1 MKISKHAP
9 LKGEIKIPPDK
20 SITHRAIILGSLS
33 DRNVVVFNYL
43 ASADCFSTISC
54 MQKLGVKIERSDKS
68 LLIHGVGMRGL
79 KAPKKILD
87 AGNSGTTLR
96 LLMGLAAAQP
106 FKTTFT
112 GDDSLKKRPLKRVIE
127 PLTKMGAKFS
137 GDKLPLTV
145 TGGNL
150 RGIKYRTKLASAQ
163 VKSAI
168 LLAGLYADDITI
180 VDIPPCRDHTERM
193 LLASD
198 VRLDGSILI
207 PPARFIV
214 PDCTIPNDISSAA
227 FWIVLATLLDGSEL
241 FLKNVGLNETRTGII
256 DALAKMGASIMITNE
271 GEEAC
276 EKHGDL
282 IIQSARLRGIEIDAE
297 EIPLMIDE
305 IPILAVAAAFAEG
318 TTIIHGVGELR
329 VKESDRLA
337 AIVDEFN
344 KLSPGTYRAEGDDLI
359 ITGGKPKQFAA
370 CKTYGDHRIA
380 MSLAIMGAAA
390 EGVELDD
397 PDCVNISYPNFFEQL
412 GGNFEG

>member
-1 MKISKHAP
+1 MKIFKHAP
-9 LKGEIKIPPDK
+9 LRGEIKVPADK

-33 DRNVVVFNYL
+33 NRNVVVYNFL
-43 ASADCFSTISC
+43 AGADCLSTISC
-54 MQKLGVKIERSDKS
+54 MEKFGVKIDWAGKIMF
-68 LLIHGVGMRGL
+68 IHGVGLRGL
-79 KAPKKILD
+79 KAPKEILD

-150 RGIKYRTKLASAQ
+150 RGIKYRTPIASAQ

-168 LLAGLYADDITI
+168 LLAGLYANDVTI
-180 VDIPPCRDHTERM
+180 IDIPPCRDHTEIILR
-193 LLASD
+193 ACG
-198 VRLDGSILI
+198 VRIDGSILI
-207 PPARFIV
+207 PPAGYIM
-214 PDCTIPNDISSAA
+214 PDCKIPNDISSAA
-227 FWIVLATLLDGSEL
+227 YWIVLATLLEGSEL
-241 FLKNVGLNETRTGII
+241 MLKNIGLNETRTGLI
-256 DALAKMGASIMITNE
+256 DALVKMGATIAITNE
-271 GEEAC
+271 GEEVG
-276 EKHGDL
+276 EPRGDL
-282 IIQSARLRGIEIDAE
+282 IIQPARLRGIEIDAE
-297 EIPLMIDE
+297 EIPRLIDE

-344 KLSPGTYRAEGDDLI
+344 KLTPGTYRAEGDDLI

-380 MSLAIMGAAA
+380 MSLAIFGAAA

-397 PDCVNISYPNFFEQL
+397 SDCVNISYPNFFEQL
-412 GGNFEG
+412 GGNLES

>member
-33 DRNVVVFNYL
+33 NRNVVVFNYL
-43 ASADCFSTISC
+43 RSADCFSTINC
-54 MQKLGVKIERSDKS
+54 MEKFGVKIERSDKS
-68 LLIHGVGMRGL
+68 LTIHGVGLRGL
-79 KAPKKILD
+79 KAPKEILD

-168 LLAGLYADDITI
+168 LLAGLYADDVTI
-180 VDIPPCRDHTERM
+180 VDIPPCRDHTEKM
-193 LLASD
+193 LLASG

-207 PPARFIV
+207 PPTGFIV

-227 FWIVLATLLDGSEL
+227 FWIVLATLLEGSEL
-241 FLKNVGLNETRTGII
+241 FLKNIGLNETRTGII
-256 DALAKMGASIMITNE
+256 DALAKMSAKIMITNE
-271 GEEAC
+271 GEEIG
-276 EKHGDL
+276 EKRGDL
-282 IIQSARLRGIEIDAE
+282 IIESARLRGIEIDAE
-297 EIPLMIDE
+297 EIPRMIDE

-390 EGVELDD
+390 EGVDLDD

>member
-1 MKISKHAP
+1 MEISKHTP

-33 DRNVVVFNYL
+33 NRNVVVYNFL
-43 ASADCFSTISC
+43 AGEDCFSTINC
-54 MQKLGVKIERSDKS
+54 MQKFGVKIEQSDKS
-68 LLIHGVGMRGL
+68 LIIHGVGLRGL
-79 KAPKKILD
+79 KAPKEILD

-150 RGIKYRTKLASAQ
+150 RGIRYKTPIASAQ

-168 LLAGLYADDITI
+168 LLAGLYANDVTI
-180 VDIPPCRDHTERM
+180 IDIPPCRNHTELM
-193 LLASD
+193 LLACG

-207 PPARFIV
+207 PPAEFIV
-214 PDCTIPNDISSAA
+214 PDCNIPNDISSAA
-227 FWIVLATLLDGSEL
+227 FWIVLATLLEGSEL
-241 FLKNVGLNETRTGII
+241 LLKNIGLNETRTGII
-256 DALAKMGASIMITNE
+256 DALAKMGAKIMITNE
-271 GEEAC
+271 GEEIG
-276 EKHGDL
+276 EKRGDL

-297 EIPLMIDE
+297 EIPRMIDE

-337 AIVDEFN
+337 AIVNEFN

-390 EGVELDD
+390 EGVDLDD
-397 PDCVNISYPNFFEQL
+397 PDCVNISYPNFFKQL

>member
-1 MKISKHAP
+1 MEISKHAP

-33 DRNVVVFNYL
+33 NRNVVVFNYL
-43 ASADCFSTISC
+43 RSADCFSTINC
-54 MQKLGVKIERSDKS
+54 MEKFGVKIERSDKS
-68 LLIHGVGMRGL
+68 LTIHGVGMRGL
-79 KAPKKILD
+79 KAPKEILD

-168 LLAGLYADDITI
+168 LLAGLYANDVTI
-180 VDIPPCRDHTERM
+180 VDIPPCRDHTEKM
-193 LLASD
+193 LLASG

-207 PPARFIV
+207 PPAGFIV

-227 FWIVLATLLDGSEL
+227 FWIVLATLLEGSEL
-241 FLKNVGLNETRTGII
+241 FLKNIGLNETRTGII
-256 DALAKMGASIMITNE
+256 DALAKMGAKIMITNE
-271 GEEAC
+271 GEEIG
-276 EKHGDL
+276 EKRGDL
-282 IIQSARLRGIEIDAE
+282 IIESARLRGIEIDAE
-297 EIPLMIDE
+297 EIPRMIDE

-390 EGVELDD
+390 EGVDLDD
-397 PDCVNISYPNFFEQL
+397 PDCVNISYPKFFEQL

>member
-1 MKISKHAP
+1 MEISKHAP
-9 LKGEIKIPPDK
+9 LTGEIKIPPDK

-33 DRNVVVFNYL
+33 NRNVVVFNCL
-43 ASADCFSTISC
+43 ASADCLSTISC
-54 MQKLGVKIERSDKS
+54 MQKFGVKIEWSGK
-68 LLIHGVGMRGL
+68 LMMIHGVGLRGL
-79 KAPKKILD
+79 KAPKEVLD

-96 LLMGLAAAQP
+96 LLMGLAAGQP

-112 GDDSLKKRPLKRVIE
+112 GDASLKKRPLRRVIE

-145 TGGNL
+145 TGSKL
-150 RGIKYRTKLASAQ
+150 RGIRYRTPIASAQ

-168 LLAGLYADDITI
+168 LLAGLYADDVTI
-180 VDIPPCRDHTERM
+180 IDIPPCRDHTEIM
-193 LLASD
+193 LKACG
-198 VRLDGSILI
+198 VRLDGAILI
-207 PPARFIV
+207 PPAGYIM

-227 FWIVLATLLDGSEL
+227 YWIVLATLLEGSEL
-241 FLKNVGLNETRTGII
+241 LLKNIGLNETRTGII
-256 DALAKMGASIMITNE
+256 DALAKMGAMIMITNE

-318 TTIIHGVGELR
+318 TTIIRGVGELR

-412 GGNFEG
+412 GGSLEG